1 MKLVSR
7 VFMLTPI
14 VSFSDVVVNLLQE
27 ERRIPHRYDVLLA
40 SILPSIPVQI
50 IHARNDEYTSV
61 NQIQVCQTISFI
73 KQF

>member
-1 MKLVSR
+1 
-7 VFMLTPI
+7 MLTPI